1 MALQNRVRILAC
13 NYEFPGGFVRWNVWM
28 IYRPVDATAKG
39 GGKLADIGFDKAAAG
54 ADGQRI

>member
-1 MALQNRVRILAC
+1 
-13 NYEFPGGFVRWNVWM
+13 M